1 MGRGDQLA
9 RHHNT
14 LPRTL
19 EVALAQCGLEEA
31 AQVALL
37 GQRIKEAAE
46 AALAAV
52 LALEAGLS
60 VEQRGGRQVHIDFL
74 GEHRRRDSVWVA
86 WGPDWGEGML
96 SSRILARPR
105 RGLRSHSGR
114 PHADPRGP

>member
-1 MGRGDQLA
+1 M
-9 RHHNT
+9 RHHYT

-19 EVALAQCGLEEA
+19 GVALAQCGLEEE

-52 LALEAGLS
+52 LAQEAGLS
-60 VEQRGGRQVHIDFL
+60 VELRGGRQVQTDFL
-74 GEHRRRDSVWVA
+74 GEVRRRGSARAA
-86 WGPDWGEGML
+86 WEPGREML
-96 SSRILARPR
+96 SLRILPRPR
-105 RGLRSHSGR
+105 RGLHPHSGR